1 MEVCSLD
8 LGDIGSLIG
17 AVGTILGLIVA
28 ICISKQWKKQ
38 KRNELIATECRD
50 VIGILLTNVASLNH
64 AKEMYNYNQKKDL
77 LIEFK
82 SSYLNILSRILLLN
96 MTINKTEDIA
106 LPLIISYLKLL
117 DDFQIEIQNT
127 EPEIQEIFL
136 RISKQKTKEQ
146 SFNDD
151 IEQIILCTH
160 QFVRHIH
167 PYSIYKKF
175 V

>member
-1 MEVCSLD
+1 MEACSWD
-8 LGDIGSLIG
+8 WGAIATLIG
-17 AVGTILGLIVA
+17 ALVA
-28 ICISKQWKKQ
+28 LYISWQWRKQ
-38 KRNELIATECRD
+38 KCNEVIATECRE
-50 VIGILLTNVASLNH
+50 VIGILLANIASLNH
-64 AKEMYNYNQKKDL
+64 AKDMYNLAQKKDL

-96 MTINKTEDIA
+96 ITIKNTDNTA
-106 LPLIISYLKLL
+106 LPLITSYLKLL

-151 IEQIILCTH
+151 VEQIRLCTNR
-160 QFVRHIH
+160 FVEHVH
-167 PYSIYKKF
+167 PYSIYKKL